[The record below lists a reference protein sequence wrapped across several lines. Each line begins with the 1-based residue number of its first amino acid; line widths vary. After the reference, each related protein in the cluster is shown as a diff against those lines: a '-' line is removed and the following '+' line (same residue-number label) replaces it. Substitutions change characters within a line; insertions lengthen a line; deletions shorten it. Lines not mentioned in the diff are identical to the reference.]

1 MAKLCPAVILAA
13 GASQRLGQPKS
24 LVEIGNSTLV
34 GLAFKKLIKAGCSP
48 VIIVTRSEL
57 SVPIMQT
64 TLGSTVI
71 VNSTPEEGRTGSIQC
86 GIMSLAGDKGRM
98 PKQVIIAP
106 VDRPG
111 WAVEHI
117 KTLALAKTSST
128 LSSNGR
134 RGHPLLLDQDAIQT
148 VLAAPPQTSL
158 RELISFD
165 EVYVDA
171 PLLGLNIDHPE
182 DLELLK
188 QHEIVLMET
197 G

>member
-24 LVEIGNSTLV
+24 LVEVGDSTLV
-34 GLAFKKLIKAGCSP
+34 GIAYQKLVKAGCSP
-48 VIIVTRSEL
+48 VLIVTRTEH
-57 SVPIMQT
+57 SVPIMQA

-71 VNSTPEEGRTGSIQC
+71 VNSAPEEGRTGSIQC

-98 PKQVIIAP
+98 PKRVIIAP

-111 WAVEHI
+111 WAIEHI
-117 KTLALAKTSST
+117 KKLLLAKTSST

-134 RGHPLLLDQDAIQT
+134 RGHPLLLEHDAIQT
-148 VLAAPPQTSL
+148 VLAAPPNMSL

-165 EVYVDA
+165 EVNVNA
-171 PLLGLNIDHPE
+171 PLLGLNIDHPK

-188 QHEIVLMET
+188 IHATSLL
-197 G
+197 